1 MGRFILRYEGSG
13 PKPDEDVA
21 RVRDLRDTTVLD
33 DSPRMLLVEAPEE
46 VLRAHFDG
54 KTDWVVS
61 REQSYE
67 LPPRHPSLGK
77 AGKGLKQPE

>member
-21 RVRDLRDTTVLD
+21 QVRGLRETTVLD

-54 KTDWVVS
+54 KADWVVS

-67 LPPRHPSLGK
+67 LPTGHPGLGK
-77 AGKGLKQPE
+77 ARKGLKRPG